1 MLITYLWSKVYR
13 WKHRWKLILEAFL
26 YSKIVKKSATD
37 YSSGIAVHDM
47 ILTLSTGSVDK
58 HMLSPNILHAIVYE
72 I

>member
-1 MLITYLWSKVYR
+1 MKINFGSIF
-13 WKHRWKLILEAFL
+13 ILKN
-26 YSKIVKKSATD
+26 SKKSATD

-58 HMLSPNILHAIVYE
+58 QMLSPNILHARIYE